1 MQNDQDSRAE
11 GTTGS
16 GESGGSI
23 YTSTD
28 SGEKWTKQ
36 GDSGSHNWS
45 SIVSSTDGTMLA
57 AADKGDEL
65 GGYIYTSITSGDG
78 WTEQTGSGRRD
89 WRGIASSSNGAK
101 LVAVPEGDYIYTSS
115 LIEP

>member
-1 MQNDQDSRAE
+1 
-11 GTTGS
+11 
-16 GESGGSI
+16 
-23 YTSTD
+23 
-28 SGEKWTKQ
+28 
-36 GDSGSHNWS
+36 
-45 SIVSSTDGTMLA
+45 MLA